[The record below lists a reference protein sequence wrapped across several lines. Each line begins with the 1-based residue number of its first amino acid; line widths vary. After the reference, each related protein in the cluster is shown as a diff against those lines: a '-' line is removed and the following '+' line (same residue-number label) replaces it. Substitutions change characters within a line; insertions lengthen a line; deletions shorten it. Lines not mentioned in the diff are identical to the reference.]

1 MQRIDIHI
9 FTSGDEAWS
18 GVEEALSDRRLTKAR
33 PARYAGDLA
42 AAITKYE
49 HEPSPGLLIIE
60 THEAPAMLF
69 DQLDR
74 LSAVCKG
81 DTQVVLVGRHND
93 VGLYRQLLRRG
104 VSEYLNTPIDP
115 RHLAEILIAVCAGP
129 DNSRQ
134 GRLISFIGASGG
146 AGSTTIANN
155 VAWQLGKVFA
165 DEVTLID
172 LDLASGTVGL
182 DFNLESPQ
190 TVAQALAQ
198 ADRLDD
204 QMLERF
210 LISYNDNLAL
220 ITAPGDCGTP
230 ADIDTMAL
238 DSFLAVLR
246 RNAAWVVL
254 DLPRQWTGW
263 VRHVLDASDEI
274 VVTAAPTLASLRNA
288 KSAVDLLSASRR
300 NDSPV
305 RVVLNRSGANP
316 KTDIPVKDFAGTFG
330 GKPSAI
336 VPNEPTIVA
345 AATTR
350 GQMVGESAKGSRMVE
365 PLRRLAVMVSGRPE
379 PQKPKRFAW
388 PRLLPATLAWSR

>member
-1 MQRIDIHI
+1 M
-9 FTSGDEAWS
+9 WS
-18 GVEEALSDRRLTKAR
+18 GIEEALSDRRLVKAR

-42 AAITKYE
+42 TAIAKYE
-49 HEPSPGLLIIE
+49 HEPSPGLLIVE
-60 THEAPAMLF
+60 SDDAPDTLF
-69 DQLDR
+69 DRLER
-74 LSAVCKG
+74 LSVVCKG
-81 DTQVVLVGRHND
+81 DTQLVLVGRHND

-104 VSEYLNTPIDP
+104 VSEYLNTPLDP
-115 RHLAEILIAVCAGP
+115 RHLAEILISVCSGP
-129 DNSRQ
+129 DSSRQ

-146 AGSTTIANN
+146 AGSTTVANN
-155 VAWQLGKVFA
+155 VAWQLGKVYA

-172 LDLASGTVGL
+172 LDLAAGTVGL

-210 LISYNDNLAL
+210 LVSYNDNLSL

-230 ADIDTMAL
+230 AELDTVTL
-238 DSFLAVLR
+238 DAFLSVLR
-246 RNAAWVVL
+246 RNAAWVAL

-300 NDSPV
+300 NDAPV
-305 RVVLNRSGANP
+305 RVVLNRSGGNP

-330 GKPSAI
+330 GQPTAV
-336 VPNEPTIVA
+336 VPYEPAIVA
-345 AATTR
+345 AAATR
-350 GQMVGESAKGSRMVE
+350 GQMIGETARSSRLAE
-365 PLRRLAVMVSGRPE
+365 PLRRLAVIVSGRSE
-379 PQKPKRFAW
+379 PQKPKGFAW
-388 PRLLPATLAWSR
+388 PRLLPAALAWSR

>member
-9 FTSGDEAWS
+9 FTAGDDAWT
-18 GVEEALSDRRLTKAR
+18 GIEDALSDRRLVKAR

-42 AAITKYE
+42 TAIAKYE

-60 THEAPAMLF
+60 THENPATLF
-69 DQLDR
+69 DQLER
-74 LSAVCKG
+74 LSSVCKG
-81 DTQVVLVGRHND
+81 DTQLVLVGRHND

-104 VSEYLNTPIDP
+104 VSEYLNTPLDP
-115 RHLAEILIAVCAGP
+115 RHLAEILIGVCAGP
-129 DNSRQ
+129 DSSRQ

-146 AGSTTIANN
+146 AGSTTMANN
-155 VAWQLGKVFA
+155 VAWQLGRIYA

-182 DFNLESPQ
+182 DYNLESPQ

-198 ADRLDD
+198 SDRLDD

-210 LISYNDNLAL
+210 LARYNDNLSL

-230 ADIDTMAL
+230 ADPDTVAL
-238 DSFLAVLR
+238 DAFLAVLR

-300 NDSPV
+300 NDAPV
-305 RVVLNRSGANP
+305 RMVLNRAGGNP
-316 KTDIPVKDFAGTFG
+316 KTDIPAKDFAGTFG
-330 GKPSAI
+330 SKPSATM
-336 VPNEPTIVA
+336 PYEPTIVA
-345 AATTR
+345 AAATR
-350 GQMVGESAKGSRMVE
+350 GQMIGEIAKSTRLSE
-365 PLRRLAVMVSGRPE
+365 PLHRLAVMVAARPE
-379 PQKPKRFAW
+379 PQKPKGFAW
-388 PRLLPATLAWSR
+388 PRFLPAIPAWSR

>member
-1 MQRIDIHI
+1 MQRIDIHV
-9 FTSGDEAWS
+9 FTLGDEAWA
-18 GVEEALSDRRLTKAR
+18 GIEEGLGDRRLTKAR

-42 AAITKYE
+42 AAIAKYE
-49 HEPSPGLLIIE
+49 SEPSPGLLIIE
-60 THEAPAMLF
+60 THEAPAQLF

-74 LSAVCKG
+74 LSTVCKG
-81 DTQVVLVGRHND
+81 DTQLVLVGTHND

-104 VSEYLNTPIDP
+104 VSEYLTTPFDP
-115 RHLAEILIAVCAGP
+115 RHLSEVLINVCAGP
-129 DNSRQ
+129 DNGRQ
-134 GRLISFIGASGG
+134 GRVISFIGASGG
-146 AGSTTIANN
+146 AGSTTLANN

-190 TVAQALAQ
+190 SVAQALAQ

-210 LISYNDNLAL
+210 PIHYNDNLAL

-230 ADIDTMAL
+230 AELDPLAL
-238 DSFLAVLR
+238 DAFIAVLR

-254 DLPRQWTGW
+254 DLPRQWAGW

-274 VVTAAPTLASLRNA
+274 VITAAPTLASLRNA

-300 NDSPV
+300 HDAPI
-305 RVVLNRSGANP
+305 RVVLNRTGGSP

-330 GKPSAI
+330 SKPTAV
-336 VPNEPTIVA
+336 VPYEPTIVA
-345 AATTR
+345 AAVTR
-350 GQMVGESAKGSRMVE
+350 GQMLGETARGNRLID
-365 PLRRLAVMVSGRPE
+365 PLRRLAVTVSGRPE
-379 PQKPKRFAW
+379 PQKPKGFTW